1 MPKLKKRKYQK
12 KTKTKKN
19 QPLDVDPISCKLL
32 GIKEFSW
39 SSKEDAPVKYGRYHG
54 SCFSEVEH
62 WGVKQWVV
70 GTYILV
76 DYESLREEGKSD
88 DEIVQGCLKF
98 LNPPPV
104 RKKFQ
109 KKAKKPIYGS
119 LEQVPVS
126 YSFVDRNQQKCI
138 SVLVVTDSRKNK
150 KFWGEG
156 IKL

>member
-1 MPKLKKRKYQK
+1 MKKRKYQK
-12 KTKTKKN
+12 KTKKKKV
-19 QPLDVDPISCKLL
+19 QPLDVEPISCKLL
-32 GIKEFSW
+32 GIKEW
-39 SSKEDAPVKYGRYHG
+39 KHSSKEDSPIKYGRYHG
-54 SCFSEVEH
+54 SCFSSVEH
-62 WGVKQWVV
+62 WGIKQWVV

-76 DYESLREEGKSD
+76 DYESLRTEGRSD

-98 LNPPPV
+98 LNQPPV

-109 KKAKKPIYGS
+109 KKTRKPIYGY

-126 YSFVDRNQQKCI
+126 YSFVDVRDKKCI
-138 SVLVVTDSRKNK
+138 SVLAVTDSRKNK